1 MARGGVGG
9 LCLAGRRSVAEAVIG
24 RAQVRPALDH
34 KAGKLVA
41 TPRSAGR
48 RGSRVLRT
56 AARLWFLGGMGG
68 REGVRRPLPDVSRHI
83 VEAVPVGREV
93 VDGRS
98 AAVAVEKQVL
108 PG

>member
-56 AARLWFLGGMGG
+56 AARLWSWAAWVGAKASAVHSQTFPAISWRPYPLGGKWLTG
-68 REGVRRPLPDVSRHI
+68 E
-83 VEAVPVGREV
+83 VPR
-93 VDGRS
+93 
-98 AAVAVEKQVL
+98 
-108 PG
+108 